1 MGQATDERTGDALI
15 SPLTAESGA
24 RALSEACRG
33 VGLDSTGAELI
44 RIGSNAV
51 YRLQGR
57 VIVRIATSTAAAE
70 NARKQVAVANWL
82 AEHEYP
88 AVRAL
93 PVDQPVEVDGRVAT
107 FWESVS
113 ERTLFASI
121 GQVADL
127 IRRLHELPPP
137 TTLALPPTRPFE
149 HAWDRLGQVVGL
161 PESDVEFMTERLR
174 KLSNQYGSLEFALPP
189 GPIHGDANVGNVI
202 MDRDGRPVL
211 SDLDGFATG
220 PREWDLVQTA
230 LFFERFGWHTEEE
243 YRTFVEV
250 YGFDLL
256 EWPGYAVLADAR
268 EVMMTLWL
276 ASTGNGGERAV
287 GESRKRIDAM
297 RTGVS
302 RRDWAPF

>member
-1 MGQATDERTGDALI
+1 MLI

-24 RALSEACRG
+24 RALGEACRSIG
-33 VGLDSTGAELI
+33 FDSTGAELI

-57 VIVRIATSTAAAE
+57 VIVRIAPSIGAAE

-82 AEHEYP
+82 AEHGYP

-93 PVDQPVEVDGRVAT
+93 SVDQPVEVDGRVAT

-113 ERTLFASI
+113 ERTEFAPI

-137 TTLALPPTRPFE
+137 PTLALPPTRPFE
-149 HAWDRLGQVVGL
+149 SAWDRLGQVVGL
-161 PESDVEFMTERLR
+161 PESDLEFMRERLR
-174 KLSNQYGSLEFALPP
+174 DLSDQYAALRFALPP

-202 MDRDGRPVL
+202 ADRDGGPVL
-211 SDLDGFATG
+211 TDLDSFATG

-230 LFFERFGWHTEEE
+230 LFFERFGWHTKEE

-256 EWPGYAVLADAR
+256 EWSGYPVLADAR

-287 GESRKRIDAM
+287 GEARKRIDAM
-297 RTGVS
+297 KTGGS